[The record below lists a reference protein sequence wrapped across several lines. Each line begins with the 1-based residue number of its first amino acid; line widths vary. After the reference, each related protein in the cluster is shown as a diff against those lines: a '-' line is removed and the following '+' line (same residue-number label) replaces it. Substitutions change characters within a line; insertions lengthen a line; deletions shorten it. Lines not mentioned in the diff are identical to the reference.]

1 MGEEGPRGLLLGPA
15 QSTGLAPPQP
25 PLQRQH
31 IPLRLRCC
39 GSLPNAYLH
48 VDFPPVLVCELTA
61 TLSLQLLQN
70 AAVYGQAAVD
80 FRKELFYVRVEGAQD
95 AVTDLCELRTQEL
108 GASFM
113 LTGPFLAEEEAS
125 ASGVPTTSFSW
136 LPSNLCL

>member
-1 MGEEGPRGLLLGPA
+1 M
-15 QSTGLAPPQP
+15 
-25 PLQRQH
+25 
-31 IPLRLRCC
+31 
-39 GSLPNAYLH
+39 
-48 VDFPPVLVCELTA
+48 DFPPVLVCELTA

-125 ASGVPTTSFSW
+125 ASGSPPISAFEQCFLGKQTSDYLLNTVF
-136 LPSNLCL
+136 P